1 MPAYSGSFSPRLDE
15 IVSLLDREIRSPLN
29 LMEICG
35 THTVAILRFGFRSY
49 FKGRIDFLSGP
60 GCPVCVTAPEDID
73 RILAL
78 AERGVTIVTFGDLLK
93 VPGSGSS
100 LAAKRAEGCAVH
112 VVYNPLEALEIAART
127 KSETAFIGIG
137 FETTAPLVAALV
149 EEIVTRRIS
158 NLSIY
163 PLLKTIPA
171 AMEHL
176 LSRMEHR
183 LDGLICPG
191 HVSAIIGEKPY
202 GFIPARFNLPCV
214 IAGFEREDI
223 AAGLLALLRQIK
235 AGESRVENRYGRVV
249 KREGN
254 PRARELIYRYFRP
267 EAARWRGL
275 GEIPAS
281 GLTLRPEYE
290 DYHILRRVP
299 VPVLPGREPA
309 GCLCG
314 RIICGLNS
322 PGDCPHFGRDCT
334 PAHPLGPCMVSS
346 EGSCQAYYLYGRE

>member
-1 MPAYSGSFSPRLDE
+1 MSAYSGNSSPHLPEVLSFLA
-15 IVSLLDREIRSPLN
+15 REIHSPLN
-29 LMEICG
+29 LMEVCG
-35 THTVAILRFGFRSY
+35 THTVAILRFGFKSY
-49 FKGRIDFLSGP
+49 FKGKINFLSGP

-100 LAAKRAEGCAVH
+100 LAAKRAEGAAVH
-112 VVYNPLEALEIAART
+112 VVYNPLEALAIAGRT
-127 KSETAFIGIG
+127 KNETVFIGIG

-149 EEIVTRRIS
+149 EEIVARRID
-158 NLSIY
+158 NLSLY
-163 PLLKTIPA
+163 PLLKTIPP

-183 LDGLICPG
+183 LDGLLCPG
-191 HVSAIIGEKPY
+191 HVSAIIGEQPY
-202 GFIPARFNLPCV
+202 DFIAARFHLPCV

-223 AAGLLALLRQIK
+223 ARGLLALLRQIK
-235 AGESRVENRYGRVV
+235 AGEARVENRYARVV
-249 KREGN
+249 RREGN

-267 EAARWRGL
+267 EVARWRGL

-281 GLTLRPEYE
+281 GLALRPEYE

-299 VPVLPGREPA
+299 IPEVPAREPA

-314 RIICGLNS
+314 RIICGLNN
-322 PGDCPHFGRDCT
+322 PEECPHFGRDCT
-334 PAHPLGPCMVSS
+334 PVHPLGPCMVSG
-346 EGSCQAYYLYGRE
+346 EGSCQAHYLYGRE